1 MTVPPPPGPS
11 AHDPYGQDPHAQS
24 APAHGASP
32 QVGQPQGAPAHGSP
46 GAAPQGTAGA
56 PGPAPGTDLGADL
69 GAGLR
74 FAGTG
79 LLRGA
84 AALLGVGAI
93 YAVAMLVVLG
103 VGFALTL
110 FLSIAMVE
118 TSSSAGG
125 DPSFGQMIVIFALC
139 FVLVLVT
146 GVVGALWQAGAAQAG
161 GILAGGERPSFR
173 QGLTGPGRVVTTAVL
188 VLVIVMI
195 GSVLLY
201 LPGIIAAVLLF
212 YAIPAAL
219 RGASP
224 GQALRESVATA
235 TSNLGVTIVGF
246 LITMVASSIGG
257 TLVVGFIAVIPFT
270 VLLQIGL
277 YERVNGRTPSL
288 PA

>member
-32 QVGQPQGAPAHGSP
+32 QAGQPQGAPAHGSP

-56 PGPAPGTDLGADL
+56 PGPTPGTDLGADL

-84 AALLGVGAI
+84 AALLGVGAL
-93 YAVAMLVVLG
+93 YAVAMLVVVG

-139 FVLVLVT
+139 FVLVLVA

-173 QGLTGPGRVVTTAVL
+173 QGLIGPGRVVTTAVL

-246 LITMVASSIGG
+246 LITMVASWIGG

>member
-1 MTVPPPPGPS
+1 M
-11 AHDPYGQDPHAQS
+11 
-24 APAHGASP
+24 
-32 QVGQPQGAPAHGSP
+32 
-46 GAAPQGTAGA
+46 
-56 PGPAPGTDLGADL
+56 
-69 GAGLR
+69 
-74 FAGTG
+74 
-79 LLRGA
+79 
-84 AALLGVGAI
+84 
-93 YAVAMLVVLG
+93 AMVVVLG

-125 DPSFGQMIVIFALC
+125 DPSVGQMIVIFALC

-173 QGLTGPGRVVTTAVL
+173 QGLTGPGRVVITAVL

-195 GSVLLY
+195 GSVFA
-201 LPGIIAAVLLF
+201 LPARHHRRRLAVLRD
-212 YAIPAAL
+212 P
-219 RGASP
+219 RGGARSVPRP
-224 GQALRESVATA
+224 GARESVSTA

-246 LITMVASSIGG
+246 LITMVVSSVGG

>member
-32 QVGQPQGAPAHGSP
+32 QAGQPQGAPAHGSP

-56 PGPAPGTDLGADL
+56 PGPTPGTDLGADL

-84 AALLGVGAI
+84 AALLGVGAL
-93 YAVAMLVVLG
+93 YAVAMLVVVG

-139 FVLVLVT
+139 FVLVLVA

-173 QGLTGPGRVVTTAVL
+173 QGLIGPGRVVTTAVL

>member
-32 QVGQPQGAPAHGSP
+32 QAGQPQGAPAHGSP
-46 GAAPQGTAGA
+46 GAAPQGSAGA

-84 AALLGVGAI
+84 AALLGVGAL
-93 YAVAMLVVLG
+93 YAVAMLVVVG

-139 FVLVLVT
+139 FVLVLVA

>member
-32 QVGQPQGAPAHGSP
+32 QAGQPQGAPAHGSP

-56 PGPAPGTDLGADL
+56 PGPTPGTDLGADL

-84 AALLGVGAI
+84 AALLGVGAL
-93 YAVAMLVVLG
+93 YAVAMLVVVG

-125 DPSFGQMIVIFALC
+125 DPSFGQMIVILALC
-139 FVLVLVT
+139 FVLVLVA

-173 QGLTGPGRVVTTAVL
+173 QGLIGPGRVVTTAVL

>member
-32 QVGQPQGAPAHGSP
+32 QAGQPQGAPAHGSP

-56 PGPAPGTDLGADL
+56 PGPTPGTDLGADL

-84 AALLGVGAI
+84 AALLGVGAL

-139 FVLVLVT
+139 FVLVLVA

-173 QGLTGPGRVVTTAVL
+173 QGLIGPGRVVTTAVL

>member
-32 QVGQPQGAPAHGSP
+32 QAGQPQGAPAHGSP

-56 PGPAPGTDLGADL
+56 PGPTPGTDLGADL

-84 AALLGVGAI
+84 AALLGVGAL
-93 YAVAMLVVLG
+93 YAVAMLVVVG

-139 FVLVLVT
+139 FVLVLIT

-173 QGLTGPGRVVTTAVL
+173 QGLIGPGRVVTTAVL

>member
-32 QVGQPQGAPAHGSP
+32 QSGQPQGAPAHGSP
-46 GAAPQGTAGA
+46 GAAPQGAAGA
-56 PGPAPGTDLGADL
+56 PGPTPGTDLGADL

-84 AALLGVGAI
+84 AALLGVGAL

-161 GILAGGERPSFR
+161 GILAGGERPTFR
-173 QGLTGPGRVVTTAVL
+173 QGLIGPGRVVTTAVL

-224 GQALRESVATA
+224 GQALRESVSTA

>member
-32 QVGQPQGAPAHGSP
+32 QAAQPHGAPAHGSP

-56 PGPAPGTDLGADL
+56 PGPTPGTDLGADL

-84 AALLGVGAI
+84 AALLGVGAL
-93 YAVAMLVVLG
+93 YAVAMLVVVG

-139 FVLVLVT
+139 FVLVLVA

-173 QGLTGPGRVVTTAVL
+173 QGLIGPGRVVTTAVL

>member
-1 MTVPPPPGPS
+1 MTHSPF
-11 AHDPYGQDPHAQS
+11 DPQS
-24 APAHGASP
+24 APGA
-32 QVGQPQGAPAHGSP
+32 P
-46 GAAPQGTAGA
+46 GAAPQGSARA

-84 AALLGVGAI
+84 AALLGVGAL
-93 YAVAMLVVLG
+93 YAVAMLVVVG

-139 FVLVLVT
+139 FVLVLVA

-173 QGLTGPGRVVTTAVL
+173 QGLIGSGRVVTTAVL

>member
-1 MTVPPPPGPS
+1 MTHSPF
-11 AHDPYGQDPHAQS
+11 DPQS
-24 APAHGASP
+24 APGAP
-32 QVGQPQGAPAHGSP
+32 GAVPQGS
-46 GAAPQGTAGA
+46 AAA

-84 AALLGVGAI
+84 AALLGVGAL
-93 YAVAMLVVLG
+93 YAVAMLVVVG

-139 FVLVLVT
+139 FVLVLVA

-173 QGLTGPGRVVTTAVL
+173 QGLIGPGRVVTTAVL

>member
-32 QVGQPQGAPAHGSP
+32 QAGQPQGAPAHGSP
-46 GAAPQGTAGA
+46 GAAPQGAAGA
-56 PGPAPGTDLGADL
+56 PGPTPGTDLGADL

-84 AALLGVGAI
+84 AALLGVGAL

-161 GILAGGERPSFR
+161 GILAGGERPTFR
-173 QGLTGPGRVVTTAVL
+173 QGLIGPGRVVTTAVL

-224 GQALRESVATA
+224 GQALRESVSTA

-246 LITMVASSIGG
+246 LITMVAFSIGG

>member
-32 QVGQPQGAPAHGSP
+32 QAGQPLGAPAHGSP

-56 PGPAPGTDLGADL
+56 PGPTPGTDLGADL

-84 AALLGVGAI
+84 AALLGVGAL
-93 YAVAMLVVLG
+93 YAVAMLVVVG

-139 FVLVLVT
+139 FVLVLVA

-173 QGLTGPGRVVTTAVL
+173 QGLIGPGRVVTTAVL

>member
-1 MTVPPPPGPS
+1 MTQSPYDPQPSPGAPR
-11 AHDPYGQDPHAQS
+11 AHDPYGQDPF
-24 APAHGASP
+24 AHGA
-32 QVGQPQGAPAHGSP
+32 QPQGAPAHGSP
-46 GAAPQGTAGA
+46 GAAPQGSAGA
-56 PGPAPGTDLGADL
+56 PGPSPGTDLGADL

-84 AALLGVGAI
+84 AALLGVGAL
-93 YAVAMLVVLG
+93 YAVAMLVVVG

-224 GQALRESVATA
+224 GQALRESVSTA

-246 LITMVASSIGG
+246 LITMVVSSVGG
-257 TLVVGFIAVIPFT
+257 TLVVGSIAVIPFT

>member
-11 AHDPYGQDPHAQS
+11 AHDPYGQDPHAQN

-32 QVGQPQGAPAHGSP
+32 QAGQPQGAPAHGSP

-56 PGPAPGTDLGADL
+56 PGPTPGTDLGADL

-84 AALLGVGAI
+84 AALLGGGAL
-93 YAVAMLVVLG
+93 YAVAMVVVLG

-173 QGLTGPGRVVTTAVL
+173 QGLTGPGRVVITAVL

-224 GQALRESVATA
+224 GQALRESVSTA

-246 LITMVASSIGG
+246 LITMVVSSVGG

>member
-32 QVGQPQGAPAHGSP
+32 QAGQPQGAPAHGSP
-46 GAAPQGTAGA
+46 GAAPQGSAGA

-84 AALLGVGAI
+84 AALLGVGAL
-93 YAVAMLVVLG
+93 YAVAMLVVVG

-139 FVLVLVT
+139 FVLVLVA

-173 QGLTGPGRVVTTAVL
+173 QGLIGPGRVVTTAVL